1 MARFPIR
8 TSLVAHLLVALAISL
23 VVNFSYLLLLFVDR
37 KSEPQPVNERAID
50 MPHEG
55 RLRIAPDGYGYL
67 LYAAD
72 GAPDSVYVSPQRV
85 RRLRLADGDRLEVTL
100 NLPRTPRGHYSMAE
114 VRRRNGEEFDYR
126 TVFNRPSEA
135 VETVWQLCF
144 YFVMAFVLL
153 TILGPGRRTLPTR
166 RFALRCAWCVA
177 AASAL
182 YLLAP
187 TIDWHT
193 GRIVMNFRSHAPHFD
208 FVLVLKC
215 SFTLVVAILYGWI
228 ARLSSQR
235 QDMEI
240 ENERLKNENL
250 MTRYNMLVNQVN
262 PHFFFNSLNS
272 LAMLVRGQEPDKAL
286 NYIDQLSYTF
296 RYVLQSG
303 RQTLVPL
310 DEELRFAEAYAYLF
324 RIRYADKLFFDIAID
339 EAQRDRLLPALTLQP
354 LIDNAVKHNTITRS
368 KPFRISIRTE
378 GDWLVVS
385 NRKAP
390 KLQPE
395 PGTGIGLENLRR
407 RWMLLTG
414 HPIAVT
420 ETESEFTVRM
430 PLQKTRKP

>member
-85 RRLRLADGDRLEVTL
+85 RRLRLADGDRLVVTL

-153 TILGPGRRTLPTR
+153 TILAPGRRTLPTR

-250 MTRYNMLVNQVN
+250 MTRYNL
-262 PHFFFNSLNS
+262 SL
-272 LAMLVRGQEPDKAL
+272 
-286 NYIDQLSYTF
+286 IH
-296 RYVLQSG
+296 
-303 RQTLVPL
+303 
-310 DEELRFAEAYAYLF
+310 
-324 RIRYADKLFFDIAID
+324 I
-339 EAQRDRLLPALTLQP
+339 
-354 LIDNAVKHNTITRS
+354 
-368 KPFRISIRTE
+368 
-378 GDWLVVS
+378 
-385 NRKAP
+385 
-390 KLQPE
+390 
-395 PGTGIGLENLRR
+395 
-407 RWMLLTG
+407 
-414 HPIAVT
+414 
-420 ETESEFTVRM
+420 
-430 PLQKTRKP
+430 

>member
-1 MARFPIR
+1 
-8 TSLVAHLLVALAISL
+8 
-23 VVNFSYLLLLFVDR
+23 
-37 KSEPQPVNERAID
+37 
-50 MPHEG
+50 
-55 RLRIAPDGYGYL
+55 
-67 LYAAD
+67 
-72 GAPDSVYVSPQRV
+72 
-85 RRLRLADGDRLEVTL
+85 
-100 NLPRTPRGHYSMAE
+100 
-114 VRRRNGEEFDYR
+114 
-126 TVFNRPSEA
+126 
-135 VETVWQLCF
+135 
-144 YFVMAFVLL
+144 MAFVLL
-153 TILGPGRRTLPTR
+153 TILAPGRRTLPTR

-414 HPIAVT
+414 HPIAIT